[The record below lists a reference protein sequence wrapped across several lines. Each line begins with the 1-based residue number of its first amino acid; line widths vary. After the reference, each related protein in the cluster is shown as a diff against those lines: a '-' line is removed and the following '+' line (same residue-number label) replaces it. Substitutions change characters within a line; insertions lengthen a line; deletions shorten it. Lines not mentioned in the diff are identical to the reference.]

1 MANIITGIR
10 IVCAA
15 ALLFCPAFSA
25 WFYALYALGGVSD
38 VLDGFAA
45 RHWGKETK
53 RGAQLDTLADV
64 VFTVVVLIKV
74 IRAVRIPTWMLAW
87 IAGIALLKCVNAI
100 SGFVK
105 YKRFVS
111 EHTVM
116 NKLCGV
122 LLFAVPLYIRSFP
135 RQPVAVLIVLTCAA
149 ATLAAIQEGWYV
161 RSGKEIR

>member
-1 MANIITGIR
+1 MANFITGIR
-10 IVCAA
+10 LACAA
-15 ALLFCPAFSA
+15 ALLFCPTFSA

-53 RGAQLDTLADV
+53 LGAQLDTIADV
-64 VFTVVVLIKV
+64 VFSVIVLIKV
-74 IRAVRIPTWMLAW
+74 IRAVRLPTWMLVW
-87 IAGIALLKCVNAI
+87 IIGIALIKCVNVI

-122 LLFAVPLYIRSFP
+122 LLFAVPLCIRNFP
-135 RQPVAVLIVLTCAA
+135 RQPAALLILLTCAA
-149 ATLAAIQEGWYV
+149 ATFAAIQEGCCI